1 MIHYLLPTTYYLL
14 PTNYYLLTTNY
25 QPMRLLSTLK
35 NFGLTEDETNL
46 YLAGLKTGEA
56 SMTKIARE
64 AGINRTTAYLVA
76 KNLEE
81 KGLMGKFKMRRGMRF
96 VTTEPE
102 KLKNIAFQKAQ
113 DIESIVPE
121 LNAMVKSSIVQPE
134 IQIFKGIEGYL
145 ATFDEPLKYKNI
157 EVRAIGS
164 LKKVREVVSRKH
176 DEEHFVP
183 TRLRRNIHFKALY
196 FEDETTEMHL
206 SQENKA
212 QKRRIKFLPA
222 DYYHPVF
229 TMIFENTVV
238 LFTSKKELISMKIT
252 SPEIS
257 RTEKA
262 RFDLMWDLLGEEIQ

>member
-1 MIHYLLPTTYYLL
+1 
-14 PTNYYLLTTNY
+14 
-25 QPMRLLSTLK
+25 MRLLSTLK

-56 SMTKIARE
+56 SMTKIAQE

-81 KGLMGKFKMRRGMRF
+81 KGLMGKFKMRQGMRF
-96 VTTEPE
+96 VTTEPD

-121 LNAMVKSSIVQPE
+121 LNALVKSSIVQPE
-134 IQIFKGIEGYL
+134 IQIFKGTEGYL

-157 EVRAIGS
+157 EVLAIGS

-176 DEEHFVP
+176 DEEYFVP
-183 TRLRRNIHFKALY
+183 TRLHRNIHFKALY

-238 LFTSKKELISMKIT
+238 IFTSKKELISMKII

-257 RTEKA
+257 KTEKA
-262 RFDLMWDLLGEEIQ
+262 RFDLMWDLLGEEVQ